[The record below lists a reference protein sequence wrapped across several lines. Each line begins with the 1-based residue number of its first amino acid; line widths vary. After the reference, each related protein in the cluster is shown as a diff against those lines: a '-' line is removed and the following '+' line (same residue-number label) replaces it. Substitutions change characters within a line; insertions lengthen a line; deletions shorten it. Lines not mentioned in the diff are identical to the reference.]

1 MASQFQNR
9 LVGAIVLVAI
19 GVIVLPDIL
28 DTQKKHQQD
37 FAAIPLKP
45 SLQEPENSPD
55 LPPAMNQPLHPLPS
69 GQPDLPATVDP
80 MQGNN
85 SAHTVNNGA
94 TDVAPP
100 PVAPTTT
107 ASTSTAPAKPV
118 NPPVVSKPQP
128 VKPAKPVEVA
138 KVPVKVV
145 EKAPEK
151 PKPEPAPSGKA
162 YVVQLGALK
171 NADKVNEIIAKLRSS
186 GYKAYSQPSPA
197 AAGQLNR
204 IYVGPDTSK
213 EKLVFAL
220 DDMQRITG
228 LRGQVR
234 SFDPVRP

>member
-9 LVGAIVLVAI
+9 LVGAIVLVAL

-45 SLQEPENSPD
+45 ALQEPENSPD

-69 GQPDLPATVDP
+69 SQPDLPATVDP

-85 SAHTVNNGA
+85 KLDRTA
-94 TDVAPP
+94 DVAPP

-107 ASTSTAPAKPV
+107 ASSTSV
-118 NPPVVSKPQP
+118 NPPVVSKSPP
-128 VKPAKPVEVA
+128 AKPTKPVEVA
-138 KVPVKVV
+138 KVPEKVV
-145 EKAPEK
+145 EKTPEK

-171 NADKVNEIIAKLRSS
+171 NANKVNEIIAKLRLA

>member
-55 LPPAMNQPLHPLPS
+55 LPPAMTQPLHPLPS

-80 MQGNN
+80 MQGNGTP
-85 SAHTVNNGA
+85 HGA

-107 ASTSTAPAKPV
+107 APAAPV
-118 NPPVVSKPQP
+118 NPTVVSKPQP
-128 VKPAKPVEVA
+128 VKPVKPVEVA
-138 KVPVKVV
+138 KAPEKV
-145 EKAPEK
+145 PEK

-171 NADKVNEIIAKLRSS
+171 NADKVNEIIAKLRSA

-234 SFDPVRP
+234 GFDPVRP